1 MTKEL
6 ANFDPT
12 FFEEL
17 EDLKFNYNIEVKK
30 NIILEEQLKK
40 LAERFGVEVDIPT
53 EGSLSWE
60 GGRGVDDSSSSPKTN
75 HEGVFIVQVF
85 LCACVK
91 SIFMK
96 NVNWVFYHEENVRF
110 FVSLPKIVCQNLSIT
125 SVLLEVFI
133 RTAFMHLM
141 DMLHASFLAK

>member
-40 LAERFGVEVDIPT
+40 VAERFGVEVDIPT
-53 EGSLSWE
+53 EGSLS
-60 GGRGVDDSSSSPKTN
+60 
-75 HEGVFIVQVF
+75 
-85 LCACVK
+85 
-91 SIFMK
+91 
-96 NVNWVFYHEENVRF
+96 
-110 FVSLPKIVCQNLSIT
+110 
-125 SVLLEVFI
+125 
-133 RTAFMHLM
+133 
-141 DMLHASFLAK
+141 